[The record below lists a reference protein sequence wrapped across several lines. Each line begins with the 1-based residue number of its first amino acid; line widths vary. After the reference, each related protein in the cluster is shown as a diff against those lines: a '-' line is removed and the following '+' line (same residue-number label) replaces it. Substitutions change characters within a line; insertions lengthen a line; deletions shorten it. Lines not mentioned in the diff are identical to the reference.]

1 MFGIKLSFYRWNRN
15 VCYWLMNKLQN
26 KITKQK
32 SIDDVIYKDILHTFA
47 YNEDGYYRLYMKNA
61 PIDYLDLEGI
71 IQDLRGDYTSVN
83 EVDLNYEYNFLLEHI
98 TSKLMWYP
106 SVRVHVHNED
116 GVKYFEV
123 YWKNFKQTIK

>member
-1 MFGIKLSFYRWNRN
+1 MFALKLLFYRKKQS
-15 VCYWLMNKLQN
+15 VYYWLMSKLQN

-32 SIDDVIYKDILHTFA
+32 SVDDVIYKDILHTFA

-61 PIDYLDLEGI
+61 PIEYLDLETI
-71 IQDLRGDYTSVN
+71 IQDLRGDYTKVN
-83 EVDLNYEYNFLLEHI
+83 EVDLNYEYNFLLEYI

-106 SVRVHVHNED
+106 SVKVLIHNED

-123 YWKNFKQTIK
+123 YWKNYKQTIK